1 MKISTEKQDLGG
13 SVFLTKTPE
22 NKHTFFLF
30 LCIDIYR
37 TRAYNDIGSETNY
50 LEPELIQ

>member
-22 NKHTFFLF
+22 NKHTFLYFYALT
-30 LCIDIYR
+30 Y
-37 TRAYNDIGSETNY
+37 TEQGPYNDIGSETNY